1 MKQGDVVIASLQQSD
16 GKIKLRP
23 VLVLKS
29 MPQHHDLLVCGISSQ
44 LWNFV
49 EGFDEK
55 IDDSHP
61 DFTISGLS
69 RSSIVRIGYL
79 ATLDIRDIKGT
90 MGHLSAKTVNLI
102 ISRLV
107 KYLKKR

>member
-1 MKQGDVVIASLQQSD
+1 VKQGDIVVASLQQSD

-29 MPQHHDLLVCGISSQ
+29 MPQYHDLLVCGISSQ

-55 IDDSHP
+55 IEDSHP
-61 DFTISGLS
+61 DFKISGLT

-90 MGHLSAKTVNLI
+90 IRHVSSETINLI

-107 KYLKKR
+107 EYLKKR